1 MAVKIYDLKEAKTRI
16 RHYCAKED
24 RCQQQVIDKLY
35 SYGLSKAVID
45 HFLVELIQEKFVD
58 EERYARSFASGKFK
72 INKWGRRKIVFEL
85 KKKKVSA
92 FCIQKGLEEIN
103 ESDYLAAVEHL
114 LLKKRSM
121 IIKNTNPF
129 IRKKKMINYVV
140 GKGYEPELVWQA
152 INNL

>member
-16 RHYCAKED
+16 RHYCVKED

-45 HFLVELIQEKFVD
+45 HFLVELIQEKFID
-58 EERYARSFASGKFK
+58 EERYARSFAGGKFK
-72 INKWGRRKIVFEL
+72 IKKWGRRKIVFEL

-92 FCIQKGLEEIN
+92 FCIQKGLKEIN

-129 IRKKKMINYVV
+129 IRKKKMVNYVV

-152 INNL
+152 IYNL